1 MYNVDRNAKEKS
13 YARHGSVLNFQGFV
27 IHTTFKSLAKAIYNN
42 FIESTIFQ
50 LFMQKPSPTTI
61 GSARIN
67 FAFLE
72 SYFSNFIEGT
82 EFDVSEARRI
92 VLGLNLSLGGAACW

>member
-1 MYNVDRNAKEKS
+1 
-13 YARHGSVLNFQGFV
+13 
-27 IHTTFKSLAKAIYNN
+27 
-42 FIESTIFQ
+42 
-50 LFMQKPSPTTI
+50 MQKPSPTTTGI
-61 GSARIN
+61 ARIN

-92 VLGLNLSLGGAACW
+92 VLELNLSLGGAACR